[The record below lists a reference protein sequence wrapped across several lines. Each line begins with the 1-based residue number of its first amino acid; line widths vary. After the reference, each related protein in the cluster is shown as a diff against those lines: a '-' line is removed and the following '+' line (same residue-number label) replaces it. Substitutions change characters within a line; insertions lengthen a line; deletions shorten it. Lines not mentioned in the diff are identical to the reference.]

1 MIATTEQFAFDENGN
16 RTGVLISLQRYYEL
30 LEAQEELEAVRA
42 FDAAKASDDEVI
54 PFDQAIREIEAC
66 RQ

>member
-1 MIATTEQFAFDENGN
+1 MIATTEQFVLDENGN
-16 RTGVLISLQRYYEL
+16 RTGVLMSLQRYYEL
-30 LEAQEELEAVRA
+30 LDAQEELDAARA
-42 FDAAKASDDEVI
+42 FDTAKVSDNEAI